1 MIRLIPWREMED
13 RQVGVVVGAAVGF
26 EGCWVQVSKSEIGK
40 FLEFHFTY
48 CCKVFPKVIYNNMAT
63 GYRQPSEVSDMV
75 DCVYLN

>member
-40 FLEFHFTY
+40 FLEFHFP
-48 CCKVFPKVIYNNMAT
+48 CILLKSFSK
-63 GYRQPSEVSDMV
+63 S
-75 DCVYLN
+75 YL